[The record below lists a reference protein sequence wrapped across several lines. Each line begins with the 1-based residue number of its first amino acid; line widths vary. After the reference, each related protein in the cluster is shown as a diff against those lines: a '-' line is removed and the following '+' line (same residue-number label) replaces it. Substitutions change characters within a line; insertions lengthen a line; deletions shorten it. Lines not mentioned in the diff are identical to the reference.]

1 MEVFPL
7 VNEAGEVIGKATR
20 QECHSGSKLLHPVV
34 HLHIFNQKGDLF
46 LQKRSMSKDIQP
58 GKWDT
63 AVGGHVDYG
72 ETIEEALRREVREE
86 LGVTDFTPQF
96 VQRYVFESA
105 VEKELVNTYRTCYEG
120 PFSPDP
126 EELADARFWTIE
138 EIKANLG
145 KQCFTPNFE
154 QEFKRCF
161 DMESEIQLN
170 AHNKTE
176 YPPMHTA
183 EHILN
188 QTMVRLFGCPRSR
201 NAHIERKKSKC
212 DYELSEAPTPEQ
224 MAEIERKVNEV
235 IDQHL
240 PITIEFM
247 RREEAAAIVDLS
259 KLPEEASETL
269 RIVRVGDYDACAC
282 IGAHVNNTA
291 EIGHFKL
298 LTYDYADGR
307 LQLRF
312 KLTE

>member
-1 MEVFPL
+1 
-7 VNEAGEVIGKATR
+7 
-20 QECHSGSKLLHPVV
+20 
-34 HLHIFNQKGDLF
+34 
-46 LQKRSMSKDIQP
+46 
-58 GKWDT
+58 
-63 AVGGHVDYG
+63 
-72 ETIEEALRREVREE
+72 
-86 LGVTDFTPQF
+86 
-96 VQRYVFESA
+96 
-105 VEKELVNTYRTCYEG
+105 
-120 PFSPDP
+120 
-126 EELADARFWTIE
+126 
-138 EIKANLG
+138 
-145 KQCFTPNFE
+145 
-154 QEFKRCF
+154 
-161 DMESEIQLN
+161 
-170 AHNKTE
+170 
-176 YPPMHTA
+176 MHTA

-269 RIVRVGDYDACAC
+269 RIVRVGDYDVCAC

-307 LQLRF
+307 LRLRF